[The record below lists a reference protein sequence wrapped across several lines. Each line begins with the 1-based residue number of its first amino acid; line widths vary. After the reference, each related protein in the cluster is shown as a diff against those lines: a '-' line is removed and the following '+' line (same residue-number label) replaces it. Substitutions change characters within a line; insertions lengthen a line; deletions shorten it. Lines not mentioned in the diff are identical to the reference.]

1 MEKYLEESLTEQL
14 NNVISELGFNDFKVY
29 ISSEQ
34 LFKNDLIKSNEIY
47 VVYKDS
53 SGQVLFG
60 NKVLPVSFYV
70 LSEQNSLDKVKNIL
84 DIFIQTYN
92 QMPLNFKIV
101 EEDEYGVENNI
112 NVNVYPYYSTPV
124 VANNF
129 IKAGLGVRSMIY
141 MTGTFVIMKGLN
153 DIKSIKYYENGN
165 TYDIKF
171 IHATYSYNAQLDT
184 QPFYND
190 ISDVKSVAKY
200 SSFVLNLTTQF
211 TNDELMN
218 KVLKVAF
225 RKYISNS
232 EKVNATFYFIIEF
245 INGIVIDKIP
255 LKLAQH
261 VADKEVGALT
271 TINLAFYI

>member
-1 MEKYLEESLTEQL
+1 MEKYLEESLTAQL
-14 NNVISELGFNDFKVY
+14 NNIISELGFDNFKVY

-34 LFKNDLIKSNEIY
+34 LFKNDLIKPDEIY
-47 VVYKDS
+47 IVYKDS

-60 NKVLPVSFYV
+60 NKVLPISFYV

-92 QMPLNFKIV
+92 QMSLNFKIV
-101 EEDEYGVENNI
+101 EEDEYGIENN
-112 NVNVYPYYSTPV
+112 VDVYVYPYYSTPV

-171 IHATYSYNAQLDT
+171 IHTTYSYNAQLDS

-211 TNDELMN
+211 TNDEFMN
-218 KVLKVAF
+218 KVLNVTF
-225 RKYISNS
+225 RKYISNT

-245 INGIVIDKIP
+245 VNGIIIDKIP

-261 VADKEVGALT
+261 IADKEVGALT
-271 TINLAFYI
+271 TVNLSFYI

>member
-14 NNVISELGFNDFKVY
+14 NNIISELGFDNFKVY

-34 LFKNDLIKSNEIY
+34 LFKNDLIKPDEIY

-53 SGQVLFG
+53 AGQVLFG

-92 QMPLNFKIV
+92 QMPLNFKVV
-101 EEDEYGVENNI
+101 EEDEYGTDI
-112 NVNVYPYYSTPV
+112 NVDVNVYPYYSTPV

-153 DIKSIKYYENGN
+153 DIKSIKFYENGN

-218 KVLKVAF
+218 KVLNVAF
-225 RKYISNS
+225 RKYVSNS
-232 EKVNATFYFIIEF
+232 EKVNSTFYFIIEF
-245 INGIVIDKIP
+245 INGVVVDKIP
-255 LKLAQH
+255 LKLAQYI
-261 VADKEVGALT
+261 ADKEVGALT